1 MNIRDVQDII
11 EMGIGG
17 ENLTTSVED
26 RERYPIR
33 VRYLRGAAR

>member
-33 VRYLRGAAR
+33 VRFCAAAR